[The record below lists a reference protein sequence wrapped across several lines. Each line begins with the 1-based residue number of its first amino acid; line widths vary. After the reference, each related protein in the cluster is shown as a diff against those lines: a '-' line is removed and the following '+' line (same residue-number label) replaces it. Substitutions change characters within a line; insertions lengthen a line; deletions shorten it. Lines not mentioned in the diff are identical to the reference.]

1 MIRRP
6 PRSTRTDTLFPYT
19 TLFRSE
25 RRGMVL
31 DAAILAGCLLLVSF
45 LLFEIRESRR
55 EAEPERKARD
65 AAILANQAKSRSPAN
80 LSHALSP
87 PRNVPIGYPDL
98 LRSEPLGRLGAAGY
112 RDYRNDI
119 PKSAGIP
126 LTLLHDVIDIVCDY
140 SDMMKFF
147 V

>member
-31 DAAILAGCLLLVSF
+31 DAAILAGCLLLVLF

-55 EAEPERKARD
+55 EAERERKARD
-65 AAILANQAKSRSPAN
+65 AAILANQAKSRFLAN
-80 LSHALSP
+80 MSHELRTP
-87 PRNVPIGYPDL
+87 LNVIIGFSE
-98 LRSEPLGRLGAAGY
+98 RSEERRVGKECVSKCRSRWSPY
-112 RDYRNDI
+112 N
-119 PKSAGIP
+119 
-126 LTLLHDVIDIVCDY
+126 
-140 SDMMKFF
+140 
-147 V
+147 